1 LDIAGA
7 FRQHINRSNK
17 AGTGGI
23 LVESFSELL
32 RVMWSENY
40 NFISPMTFRDA
51 LVRFAPQ
58 FSGRDQ
64 QDSQEFL
71 MLLLDG
77 LHEDMNQH
85 ASQSRAIMKLSSST
99 NDLEEEL
106 KFEKL
111 PDWQA
116 SAIAW
121 EKYLAKNTSIIV
133 DLFQGQYRSR
143 LTCLSCKQVNLCNG
157 LYTQNLIEPCNV
169 DFHNI

>member
-1 LDIAGA
+1 
-7 FRQHINRSNK
+7 
-17 AGTGGI
+17 
-23 LVESFSELL
+23 LVETFSELL

-40 NFISPMTFRDA
+40 NFVSPMTFRDA

-71 MLLLDG
+71 MFLLDG

-85 ASQSRAIMKLSSST
+85 ASQSRTVRKSPSSSV
-99 NDLEEEL
+99 NDLEDEL

-116 SAIAW
+116 STMSWA
-121 EKYLAKNTSIIV
+121 KYLAKNTSVIV

-143 LTCLSCKQVNLCNG
+143 LTCLSCKQVNFCNCISNH
-157 LYTQNLIEPCNV
+157 LHRLIEILYV
-169 DFHNI
+169 DFHNL